1 MTMNRRKAL
10 RLVAGTSMGALACA
24 QTPPAFAQAAPL
36 YKDARAPIP
45 ARVADLMARMTL
57 SEKIQQIR
65 TAWQGKGEMID
76 GLAFDPAKANAA
88 FPDNIGHITRPS
100 DKRGVEGVIG
110 AAGGTAARWRT
121 PAQTVEFINALQ
133 RWASEDTRLGIP
145 VLLHEESLHGYM
157 ATEATMFPQAIA
169 LAGTFDTDLMRRVQS
184 VTAREVRAR
193 GVPLVLSPVVD
204 IVRDPRW
211 GRIEE
216 TWGEDPFLV
225 SEMGVAAVEGL
236 QGPGKF
242 EKLREGKVFATLKH
256 MTGHGQPEAG
266 NNVAP
271 AEISERELRDNFF
284 PPFREIVRRT
294 SVGAVMPSY
303 NEIDGVPSHGNTW
316 LLGTV
321 LRGEWGFDGVVV
333 SDYGGVHELD
343 TLHHVA
349 ADLEEAA
356 RQSLIA
362 GVDSELP
369 EGMAFATLKD
379 AIEAGRVPVSL
390 IDRACARMLAFKMRA
405 GLFENPYGDY
415 ALAQAITGNE
425 EARALALEA
434 ARKSMC
440 LLKNEGDLLPLDRAT
455 MGRVAVIGPNHAIA
469 RLGGYSSVPKQAIS
483 LIEGLRTVAPEADFV
498 TAQGV
503 FITNSEDRSQS
514 DVSLADRDENLRL
527 IAEAVE
533 VASTADVIVLAI
545 GDTEQT
551 SREGFAVNHL
561 GDRTEVDIV
570 GEQNELID
578 ALAVL
583 GKPMVVCAINGRPPS
598 WPNVV
603 EKAGAMLE
611 CWYPG
616 QEGGIAIAEAL
627 LGDINPGGKLPVT
640 VVRNAGQIPSFY
652 NHKPS
657 ARRGYLFDDESPL
670 FPFGH
675 GLSYTSFSISAPR
688 TAKRQYRSTETIE
701 VVVDVTNTGS
711 RAGSEV
717 VQLYITR
724 TEVSVTRPVLELK
737 AFERVELAPGETR
750 SLRFVLEPRQFAF
763 WNREMKEV
771 NEPGPVTLSSGP
783 SSKVLKP
790 SKWRLS
796 DHDPRSHPQPALC
809 ACRNGRAP
817 RDRLYQR
824 WQGRHGQFG
833 LGAPFP

>member
-1 MTMNRRKAL
+1 MTMDRRTAL

-24 QTPPAFAQAAPL
+24 QAPAAFAQASPL

-57 SEKIQQIR
+57 DEKIQQIR

-76 GLAFDPAKANAA
+76 GLAFDPARASAA

-100 DKRGVEGVIG
+100 DKRGVPGVAG

-133 RWASEDTRLGIP
+133 RWATQDTRLGIP

-169 LAGTFDTDLMRRVQS
+169 LAGTFDTDLMRRIQS
-184 VTAREVRAR
+184 VIARETRAR

-216 TWGEDPFLV
+216 TWGEDPYLV

-256 MTGHGQPEAG
+256 MTGHGQPEGG
-266 NNVAP
+266 NNVSP
-271 AEISERELRDNFF
+271 AEVSERELRDNFF

-303 NEIDGVPSHGNTW
+303 NEIDGVPSHGNAW

-356 RQSLIA
+356 HQSLVA

-369 EGMAFATLKD
+369 EGMAFAALQD
-379 AIEAGRVPVSL
+379 AVEAGRIPVSL
-390 IDRACARMLAFKMRA
+390 IDTACARMLAFKMRA
-405 GLFENPYGDY
+405 GLFENPFGDA
-415 ALAQAITGNE
+415 ALAAAITGNE

-440 LLKNEGDLLPLDRAT
+440 LLKNDGGVLPLDRAA

-483 LIEGLRTVAPEADFV
+483 LIEGLRAIAPDADFV

-503 FITNSEDRSQS
+503 FITTSEDRSQ
-514 DVSLADRDENLRL
+514 DEITLADREENMRL

-533 VASTADVIVLAI
+533 VAKSADVIVLAI

-551 SREGFAVNHL
+551 SREGFAANHL
-561 GDRTEVDIV
+561 GDRTDIDIV
-570 GEQNELID
+570 GEQNALVD
-578 ALAVL
+578 AMAAL
-583 GKPMVVCAINGRPPS
+583 GMPLVVCAINGRPPS

-603 EKAGAMLE
+603 ARADAMLE

-616 QEGGIAIAEAL
+616 QEGGIAMAEAL
-627 LGDINPGGKLPVT
+627 LGDINPGAKLPVT
-640 VVRNAGQIPSFY
+640 VVRNAGQVPSFY

-675 GLSYTSFSISAPR
+675 GLSYTRFSVSEPR
-688 TAKRQYRSTETIE
+688 TAKTRYGANETIP
-701 VVVDVTNTGS
+701 VTVDVANIGT

-724 TEVSVTRPVLELK
+724 EDVSVTRPVLELK
-737 AFERVELAPGETR
+737 AFERVELAPGESR
-750 SLRFVLEPRQFAF
+750 SLRFAIEPRQLAF
-763 WNREMKEV
+763 WNRDMKEV

-783 SSKVLKP
+783 GSNALK
-790 SKWRLS
+790 SIEVEIV
-796 DHDPRSHPQPALC
+796 
-809 ACRNGRAP
+809 
-817 RDRLYQR
+817 
-824 WQGRHGQFG
+824 
-833 LGAPFP
+833 